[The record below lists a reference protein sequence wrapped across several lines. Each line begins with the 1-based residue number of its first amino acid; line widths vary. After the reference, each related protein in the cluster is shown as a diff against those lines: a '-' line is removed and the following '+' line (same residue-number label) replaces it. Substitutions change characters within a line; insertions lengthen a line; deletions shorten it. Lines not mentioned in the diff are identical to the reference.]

1 MWNKVEESG
10 MWYGEYAHTL
20 DDKSRFILPAKFR
33 EKIKQLSDRR
43 FYLTRGLERCLFFY
57 HQEAW
62 MRLEAR
68 LKTLSFTDRD
78 SRFFNRF
85 IFSGVQEIELDGQ
98 GRVVIPD
105 YLKSFAAI
113 KKDVIIVG
121 VSERIEI
128 WDKTSWNSFFAENSK
143 KFEDISERLFRNE
156 AESGANPK

>member
-1 MWNKVEESG
+1 

-20 DDKSRFILPAKFR
+20 DEKSRFVLPAKFR
-33 EKIKQLSDRR
+33 DKIKQLTERR

-62 MRLEAR
+62 LKLEAQ
-68 LKTLSFTDRD
+68 LKVPSFTDRD
-78 SRFFNRF
+78 SRSFNRI
-85 IFSGVQEIELDGQ
+85 IFSGVQEIALDGQ

-128 WDKTSWNSFFAENSK
+128 WDKISWNRFFAENSK
-143 KFEDISERLFRNE
+143 KFEDISERLFRGE
-156 AESGANPK
+156 QAHKADKK